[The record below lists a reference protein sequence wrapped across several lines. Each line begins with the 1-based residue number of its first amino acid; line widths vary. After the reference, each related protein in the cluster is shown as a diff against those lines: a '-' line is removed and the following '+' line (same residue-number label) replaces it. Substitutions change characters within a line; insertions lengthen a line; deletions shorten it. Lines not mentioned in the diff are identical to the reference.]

1 MSALTPNLPNLDMD
15 LARTFVAIC
24 ESGNFSRA
32 AERVHRTPSAVSLQV
47 KKLEDMVGRSLFTR
61 EPRAVVPTGDGEML
75 LGYARK
81 LLRLN
86 DEAMARFLLPQIEGH
101 VRLGAPNDT
110 GVFAIPLILKRFAAT
125 HPHVSVDVRLDY
137 SRALRERFDA
147 GDLDVA
153 LIGTNDKP
161 DATSEEIHHEKL
173 IWVGLKGG
181 GAVTRSPLPL
191 AVADA
196 GCWWRGAALEAL
208 DAAGIDYRIA
218 YSSETSN
225 GQLAAVEADLAIAPL
240 PATVASSSIVRIPSA
255 HGLPELGTY
264 RVFMMRREAA
274 GPVAQALA
282 RHVADSLKEISG
294 RGLRVFA

>member
-1 MSALTPNLPNLDMD
+1 MSALVPKLPNLDMD

-47 KKLEDMVGRSLFTR
+47 KKLEEMVGRSLFIR

-86 DEAMARFLLPQIEGH
+86 DEAMARLLLPQIEGH

-110 GVFAIPLILKRFAAT
+110 GVFAIPSILKRFAST

-137 SRALRERFDA
+137 SRALRQRFDA
-147 GDLDVA
+147 GNLDVA
-153 LIGTNDKP
+153 LIGANDRP
-161 DATSEEIHHEKL
+161 DATAEEIHHEKL
-173 IWVGLKGG
+173 VWVGLKDGD
-181 GAVTRSPLPL
+181 AMTRSPLPL
-191 AVADA
+191 AVAGP

-208 DAAGIDYRIA
+208 DIAGVDYRIA
-218 YSSETSN
+218 YSSETCN

-240 PATVASSSIVRIPSA
+240 PATVVSSSIVTIPTSQR
-255 HGLPELGTY
+255 LPDLGTY

-274 GPVAQALA
+274 GPVAEALA
-282 RHVADSLKEISG
+282 RHVSDSLKQLSG
-294 RGLRVFA
+294 RGQRIFA